1 MSSPDFPDHLE
12 QDDVTSELIRAVAG
26 SFNATHAALEGL
38 CADVRRLKKHVA
50 ALKAQAQPTVQAVA
64 IHSRPVPGRKRGRPK
79 GVQNRIKHVYINGHD
94 TH

>member
-12 QDDVTSELIRAVAG
+12 QDDVTSEFIRAVAD
-26 SFNATHAALEGL
+26 SFNATRAALKGL
-38 CADVRRLKKHVA
+38 CAYVRRLKRHVA

-64 IHSRPVPGRKRGRPK
+64 FHSRPVPGRKCGGPK
-79 GVQNRIKHVYINGHD
+79 GVQNRNKHVYVNGHD